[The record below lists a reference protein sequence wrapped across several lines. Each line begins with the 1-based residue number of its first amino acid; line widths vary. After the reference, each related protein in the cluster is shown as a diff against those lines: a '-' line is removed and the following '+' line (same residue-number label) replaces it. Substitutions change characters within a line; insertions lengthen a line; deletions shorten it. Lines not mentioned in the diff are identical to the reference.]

1 MRYMSLKRESINNE
15 IRKKVTRDVRI
26 TEDMDISLYATI
38 KEINKRQSDLY
49 YSQASDIWNNLDK
62 EQKRINAYDQQDE
75 FDNLL
80 ASLKHN
86 ICQNMRIA
94 RKLSNMEPDQ
104 AAELLKLEPQS
115 LRRIE
120 AENDRDEFSTRVLI
134 LAIMIYEP
142 DANFYFKKWQEN
154 ELLLTK

>member
-1 MRYMSLKRESINNE
+1 MN
-15 IRKKVTRDVRI
+15 KKDFF
-26 TEDMDISLYATI
+26 
-38 KEINKRQSDLY
+38 
-49 YSQASDIWNNLDK
+49 
-62 EQKRINAYDQQDE
+62 EQLKRINAYDQQDE

-86 ICQNMRIA
+86 ICQNMGIA

>member
-1 MRYMSLKRESINNE
+1 MNYYKIFVVKGGDLVDKNEFFKELQKINVYE
-15 IRKKVTRDVRI
+15 QQ
-26 TEDMDISLYATI
+26 EEY
-38 KEINKRQSDLY
+38 NK
-49 YSQASDIWNNLDK
+49 
-62 EQKRINAYDQQDE
+62 
-75 FDNLL
+75 LL
-80 ASLKHN
+80 EALKHN

-94 RKLSNMEPDQ
+94 RKLSNIEPDQ

-134 LAIMIYEP
+134 MAIMIYKP

-154 ELLLTK
+154 ELQIGRASCRERV

>member
-1 MRYMSLKRESINNE
+1 MDKKEFFKDLQKINVYE
-15 IRKKVTRDVRI
+15 
-26 TEDMDISLYATI
+26 
-38 KEINKRQSDLY
+38 
-49 YSQASDIWNNLDK
+49 
-62 EQKRINAYDQQDE
+62 QQDE
-75 FDNLL
+75 YNKLL
-80 ASLKHN
+80 AALKHN

-134 LAIMIYEP
+134 MAIMIYEP
-142 DANFYFKKWQEN
+142 DANFYFQDWRDN
-154 ELLLTK
+154 ELLLNK

>member
-1 MRYMSLKRESINNE
+1 MN
-15 IRKKVTRDVRI
+15 KKDFF
-26 TEDMDISLYATI
+26 
-38 KEINKRQSDLY
+38 
-49 YSQASDIWNNLDK
+49 
-62 EQKRINAYDQQDE
+62 EQLKRINAYDQQDE

-120 AENDRDEFSTRVLI
+120 AENDRDEFSTKVFLM
-134 LAIMIYEP
+134 AVMIYNQ
-142 DANFYFKKWQEN
+142 DANFYFNDWHDN
-154 ELLLTK
+154 EKNLIL

>member
-1 MRYMSLKRESINNE
+1 MDKNEFFKELQKINVYE
-15 IRKKVTRDVRI
+15 QQ
-26 TEDMDISLYATI
+26 EEY
-38 KEINKRQSDLY
+38 NK
-49 YSQASDIWNNLDK
+49 
-62 EQKRINAYDQQDE
+62 
-75 FDNLL
+75 LL
-80 ASLKHN
+80 ATLKHN

-134 LAIMIYEP
+134 MAIMIYKP
-142 DANFYFKKWQEN
+142 DANFYFQKWQDN
-154 ELLLTK
+154 ELLLNK